1 MGTDRVWPILLFL
14 LIGPGTPGCQPDP
27 DPVDRGLNDLPLS
40 TTRDSAGIEIVE
52 SVAAAWD
59 GDGWRVA
66 REPTVTIGH
75 TSGDERYL
83 FGEVVGAV
91 VLRDGRIAVADRQAY
106 LIRVYSPEGVHIE
119 DWGGRGE
126 GPGEFSG
133 GIRKLLSY
141 RGDSILVKQFA
152 SSGSNVY
159 DDRGRFGR
167 AVAPEMWLLFTYD
180 RPSLGFDP
188 TASSAGTCCTLW
200 GPLPNGAL
208 LGSYS
213 DMVSMAG
220 SGTRWGSVM
229 AAIVPAPGGA
239 PEPVG
244 LFKGGQYHV
253 DGERQ
258 LWELQFQVRFSM
270 TVGPDGYFA
279 TEGDAYSI
287 EAYDADGS
295 LRRIIRLAHGPSPLP
310 DEVKADHEARLRA
323 QFTSPEDE
331 EWLRR
336 KLAIPYPSQ
345 LPAFDW
351 LHADPEG
358 NVWARQQR
366 FGVDDGIADAETHEY
381 FVFGADGRHLGV
393 IELPGSLEVYQIG
406 ADFLLGKVSD
416 ELGVDRVHLYRI
428 EK

>member
-1 MGTDRVWPILLFL
+1 MKVKPTTILLTFAA
-14 LIGPGTPGCQPDP
+14 ISCQPGDAPARQEIEPGT
-27 DPVDRGLNDLPLS
+27 VVI
-40 TTRDSAGIEIVE
+40 TDSAGIEIVE
-52 SVAAAWD
+52 SVRAAWD
-59 GDGWRVA
+59 GDGWSVA
-66 REPTVTIGH
+66 REPKVTIGR

-91 VLRDGRIAVADRQAY
+91 VLPDGRIAVADRQAY

-126 GPGEFSG
+126 GPGEFSDG
-133 GIRKLLSY
+133 LLKLFPY

-152 SSGSNVY
+152 NSGSNVY

-167 AVAPEMWLLFTYD
+167 AVRPEMWLLFMYD

-188 TASSAGTCCTLW
+188 SASPVLTCCTLW

-220 SGTRWGSVM
+220 SGTRRGSVM
-229 AAIVPAPGGA
+229 AAIVPAGGGV
-239 PEPVG
+239 PEPAG
-244 LFKGGQYHV
+244 LFEGGQYHV
-253 DGERQ
+253 DSEGT
-258 LWELQFQVRFSM
+258 LLELQFQVRFSM

-287 EAYDADGS
+287 EAYDSDGS
-295 LRRIIRLAHGPSPLP
+295 LRRIIRLARGPSPVT

-323 QFTSPEDE
+323 QTSPEYE

-336 KLAIPYPSQ
+336 QLTVPYPSH
-345 LPAFDW
+345 LPAFDR

-366 FGVDDGIADAETHEY
+366 FGAEGIGGATTHEF
-381 FVFGADGRHLGV
+381 FVFGADGRFLGM
-393 IELPGSLEVYQIG
+393 IELSGSLEVYQIG
-406 ADFLLGKVSD
+406 KDFLLGKVSD

>member
-1 MGTDRVWPILLFL
+1 MKLKPTTILLAFAA
-14 LIGPGTPGCQPDP
+14 ISCQPGDAPARQEIDP
-27 DPVDRGLNDLPLS
+27 GAVVV
-40 TTRDSAGIEIVE
+40 TDSAGIEIVE
-52 SVAAAWD
+52 SVRAAWD

-66 REPTVTIGH
+66 REPTVTIGR

-91 VLRDGRIAVADRQAY
+91 VLRDGRIAVADRQAH

-133 GIRKLLSY
+133 GIRKLLPY

-152 SSGSNVY
+152 NSGSNVY
-159 DDRGRFGR
+159 DDLGRFGR
-167 AVAPEMWLLFTYD
+167 AVAPEMWVLFMYD

-188 TASSAGTCCTLW
+188 SASPTGTCCTLW
-200 GPLPNGAL
+200 GPLPNGEL

-213 DMVSMAG
+213 DMVPMAG
-220 SGTRWGSVM
+220 SGTRRGSVM
-229 AAIVPAPGGA
+229 AAIVPASGGA
-239 PEPVG
+239 PEPAG
-244 LFKGGQYHV
+244 LFEGGQYHV

-270 TVGPDGYFA
+270 TVGRDGYFA

-287 EAYDADGS
+287 EAYDSDGS
-295 LRRIIRLAHGPSPLP
+295 LRRIIRLARGPRAVT

-323 QFTSPEDE
+323 QFASPENE

-336 KLAIPYPSQ
+336 KLAVPYPSR
-345 LPAFDW
+345 LPAFDR
-351 LHADPEG
+351 LHADAEG

-366 FGVDDGIADAETHEY
+366 FGAEDGMAGATTHEF
-381 FVFGADGRHLGV
+381 FVFGADGRFFGV

-406 ADFLLGKVSD
+406 TDFLLGKVSD
-416 ELGVDRVHLYRI
+416 ELGVDRVQLYRI
-428 EK
+428 ER

>member
-1 MGTDRVWPILLFL
+1 MKAKTTTILLTFAA
-14 LIGPGTPGCQPDP
+14 ISCQSDDAPASQETDP
-27 DPVDRGLNDLPLS
+27 ATFVL
-40 TTRDSAGIEIVE
+40 TDSAGIEIVE
-52 SVAAAWD
+52 SVRAAWD

-66 REPTVTIGH
+66 REPTVTIGR

-91 VLRDGRIAVADRQAY
+91 VLPDGRIAVADRQAY

-133 GIRKLLSY
+133 GLRKLFPY

-152 SSGSNVY
+152 NSGSNVY

-188 TASSAGTCCTLW
+188 LAGPMLTCCTLW

-213 DMVSMAG
+213 DMVSNGG
-220 SGTRWGSVM
+220 SGTRRGSVM
-229 AAIVPAPGGA
+229 AAIVPASGGA
-239 PEPVG
+239 PEPAG
-244 LFKGGQYHV
+244 LFEGGQYHV
-253 DGERQ
+253 DSEGDS
-258 LWELQFQVRFSM
+258 WDLQFQVRFSM
-270 TVGPDGYFA
+270 TVGPDGHFA

-287 EAYDADGS
+287 EAYDSDGS
-295 LRRIIRLAHGPSPLP
+295 LRRIIRLARGPRPVT

-323 QFTSPEDE
+323 QFTSPENE
-331 EWLRR
+331 AWLRR
-336 KLAIPYPSQ
+336 KLAVPYPSH
-345 LPAFDW
+345 LPAFDL

-358 NVWARQQR
+358 NVWAREQR
-366 FGVDDGIADAETHEY
+366 FGADDGIAGPATHE
-381 FVFGADGRHLGV
+381 FFIFGADGRHLGV

-406 ADFLLGKVSD
+406 TDFLLGKVSD
-416 ELGVDRVHLYRI
+416 ELGVDRVYLYRI